1 MKFSEK
7 GRQWFFRNN
16 QPMNVG
22 EKAADGFF
30 PQMER
35 ICGVIA
41 PSPVSFHGIWGHGF
55 GGNRVFERRKV
66 LEEAT
71 TIIPCS
77 LEIDSS
83 LTDNAVQ
90 KQWGRDGKHRP
101 ILRKR
106 RHLPIN
112 QRTTRRRISNH
123 ADITRQRIARSHIAD
138 IPNPAQ
144 SDPVGFFT

>member
-41 PSPVSFHGIWGHGF
+41 PSPMSFHGIWGQFSQSGLVGF
-55 GGNRVFERRKV
+55 GGNRVFFK
-66 LEEAT
+66 L
-71 TIIPCS
+71 
-77 LEIDSS
+77 
-83 LTDNAVQ
+83 
-90 KQWGRDGKHRP
+90 
-101 ILRKR
+101 
-106 RHLPIN
+106 
-112 QRTTRRRISNH
+112 
-123 ADITRQRIARSHIAD
+123 
-138 IPNPAQ
+138 Q
-144 SDPVGFFT
+144 SG

>member
-41 PSPVSFHGIWGHGF
+41 PSPVSFHGIEGHF
-55 GGNRVFERRKV
+55 QPKRVGWILAGHEFFSW
-66 LEEAT
+66 LAGTYLTGEE
-71 TIIPCS
+71 
-77 LEIDSS
+77 
-83 LTDNAVQ
+83 
-90 KQWGRDGKHRP
+90 H
-101 ILRKR
+101 
-106 RHLPIN
+106 H
-112 QRTTRRRISNH
+112 H
-123 ADITRQRIARSHIAD
+123 
-138 IPNPAQ
+138 
-144 SDPVGFFT
+144 

>member
-41 PSPVSFHGIWGHGF
+41 PSPVSFHGIEGHFQPKRVGWFWREQSFFYLELGWGV
-55 GGNRVFERRKV
+55 GGVGTAIQQLTME
-66 LEEAT
+66 
-71 TIIPCS
+71 C
-77 LEIDSS
+77 DSS
-83 LTDNAVQ
+83 
-90 KQWGRDGKHRP
+90 P
-101 ILRKR
+101 
-106 RHLPIN
+106 
-112 QRTTRRRISNH
+112 
-123 ADITRQRIARSHIAD
+123 
-138 IPNPAQ
+138 
-144 SDPVGFFT
+144 